1 MLRSGNR
8 AGSAEELDVGQRIL
22 LTQIKS
28 VEHAFERR
36 AMASSKNHD

>member
-1 MLRSGNR
+1 MLRSGNS

-28 VEHAFERR
+28 VKHALQWRDDEL
-36 AMASSKNHD
+36 